1 MASRLIDTP
10 SAVHIRGLRR
20 SFGSHVVLDDLDL
33 DIAPGEFVAL
43 LGRSGSG
50 KSTLLRILA
59 GLDAPQAGTADV
71 DGVASVAFQEPR
83 LLPWRRVAD
92 NVGLGLRRRGRAERR
107 TRATEVLAE
116 VGLGDKA
123 SVWPVT
129 LSGGQAQR
137 ASLARALVND
147 PELLLLDEPFS
158 ALDALTRIEMHALV
172 LSIWTE
178 HRPSVLLVTHDVDEA
193 LRLADRVIVLAEGR
207 IVHESPVPGPRPRAL
222 HDEAITHRRIELL
235 RHLGVTEPDHS
246 RPAQKEPA

>member
-1 MASRLIDTP
+1 MAHRLTTSP
-10 SAVHIRGLRR
+10 AVRIRGLRR
-20 SFGSHVVLDDLDL
+20 SFGAHVVLDDLDL

-59 GLDAPQAGTADV
+59 GLDAPQAGTAEI
-71 DGVASVAFQEPR
+71 DGTASVAFQEPR

-92 NVGLGLRRRGRAERR
+92 NVGLGLRRRSRADRR
-107 TRATEVLAE
+107 SRATQVLGE
-116 VGLGDKA
+116 VGLTDKA
-123 SVWPVT
+123 GAWPVT

-172 LSIWTE
+172 LTVWRE

-193 LRLADRVIVLAEGR
+193 LRLADRVIVLSEGR
-207 IVHESPVPGPRPRAL
+207 IVHESRVTADRPRAL

-235 RHLGVTEPDHS
+235 HHLGVTEPEAS
-246 RPAQKEPA
+246 RTAQKETA